1 MKNLIKFSIV
11 MVVLC
16 ITACT
21 QTFEN
26 TSNEVQKKAQ
36 GRLVM
41 NMGNESRT
49 IKPTIGESDVKTAV
63 LTANGNEIKSWSD
76 DNIIRQIE
84 NTEDILLDV
93 GNYDFTM
100 TFRNADNID
109 ILTAST
115 SLEIVAGDN
124 ILDFKM
130 KPVTTGTGD
139 ISITLTWDVV
149 SGIDKITAGLYDIA
163 TNDFLE
169 GFGDRELDI
178 TTSNEQKSTTL
189 YSLSGV
195 PVGQYII
202 KFKIYE
208 GETYEKHLNTLS
220 EVIHVAAGITTSS
233 QITLSKINTQYS
245 ITYNPNGGTW
255 TGNFIVTDERNAN
268 KKITLP
274 TANDITREGYE
285 FAGWYDNDNNKIT
298 EIPSDTAKN
307 ISVTAKWL
315 QLYTITYNLN
325 GGNNADN
332 PTSYTVETETITL
345 GTPTKN
351 SSTFLGWYNE
361 SGDKIT
367 EIKPS
372 ETAANITVTAR
383 WSTTCTVSE
392 AKNVITSLSGDGPHD
407 IVVQGGITD
416 SEIGGIKYAIRDS
429 KAKVNLDLS
438 GTTGLISLGNEA
450 FSYCS
455 KLISIIIP
463 DSVETIAEN
472 AFSQCNNLTEV
483 SLPGSMEELEDSTF
497 SGCSNLKRLKIPDS
511 VTSIVS
517 KSAFKDCVNLTE
529 FIVDENNPNFST
541 LENGKILCDK
551 NKETLIAYPSASG
564 DVRIPEEI
572 KTIGDNV
579 FYECSSL
586 TSIEILS
593 SVTSIGKT
601 AFYKCTNLINMIIPD
616 SVTTIGEQA
625 FRECSSL
632 KSVTIGRDVKS
643 LDDNAF
649 RGCSALTSVTFAG
662 DSELTTIGDNAFQNC
677 SNLTSII
684 VPDGVTSI
692 GGNAFVDCSKLTSI
706 TIPNKVISI
715 GNGAF
720 ARTALTSVSLP
731 ESIIE
736 MGINIFSGC
745 SNLIT
750 VELPKNIISI
760 PQSTFQ
766 NCSNLTSIII
776 PDGVT
781 SIGGNAFSGCLSL
794 ASIDIP
800 SGVTSIGSGAFQGTG
815 LTHVTFA
822 DNSQLTTIGPYVFNG
837 CSSLESVTI
846 PSSVTLIDAN
856 VFDDCINLTSITIP
870 TGVTSIGGYAF
881 NDCTKLT
888 SVIFESNSQLATIGG
903 YAFSGCSS
911 LTSIEIPVSVTSI
924 DRGAF
929 YGCSGLTNI
938 NIPNNVTSIDSN
950 TFGNCMNLASII
962 IPASVKSIGNYAF
975 DNCTNLTRVTFA
987 SNSQLATIGG
997 NAFSGCPSLTS
1008 IEIPDNVTSI
1018 GSSAFQNCT
1027 GLTSVIIPDSVTSIG
1042 GSAFSGCSSLTTVN
1056 YKGTQEEWNQK
1067 IISGIGSGNEALTNA
1082 TINYGYT
1089 GE

>member
-41 NMGNESRT
+41 NIGNESRT
-49 IKPTIGESDVKTAV
+49 IKPAIGESDVKTAV
-63 LTANGNEIKSWSD
+63 LTANGEEIKRWTG
-76 DNIIRQIE
+76 DNIINQIQS
-84 NTEDILLDV
+84 TEDILLDV
-93 GNYDFTM
+93 GNYNFTM
-100 TFRNADNID
+100 TFRNANEIE
-109 ILTAST
+109 ILTATT
-115 SLEIVAGDN
+115 SKDIVTGDN
-124 ILDFKM
+124 ILKFDM
-130 KPVTTGTGD
+130 KPVESGTGD
-139 ISITLTWDVV
+139 ILITLNWDDP
-149 SGIDKITAGLYDIA
+149 SEIYTITAGLYDIA
-163 TNDFLE
+163 NNTPVE
-169 GFGDRELDI
+169 GFADSALEI
-178 TTSNEQKSTTL
+178 TSTEEQTPIAT
-189 YSLSGV
+189 YSKNAV

-202 KFKIYE
+202 KFKSYKDNIL
-208 GETYEKHLNTLS
+208 LNTS
-220 EVIHVAAGITTSS
+220 TDVIKVAAGITTST
-233 QITLSKINTQYS
+233 QITLSKINRQYTIS
-245 ITYNPNGGTW
+245 YNLNDGTW
-255 TGNFIVTDERNAN
+255 TDNFIVTDERNAN
-268 KKITLP
+268 AKIILP
-274 TANDITREGYE
+274 TANDITRVGYE
-285 FAGWYDNDNNKIT
+285 FGGWYDDENNKVT
-298 EIPSDTAKN
+298 EIASDTMEN
-307 ISVTAKWL
+307 IYVTAKWNTNTYTVNFNANVSDNSVTGIMTNQAFTYDVKQTL
-315 QLYTITYNLN
+315 TANTFTREGYTFAGWATSADGDVVYADKYEALNLTAENDATVTLYAVWTVNTYTITYYLN
-325 GGNNADN
+325 GGINAESN
-332 PTSYTVETETITL
+332 PTSYTVETEKITL
-345 GTPTKN
+345 ADPTKN
-351 SSTFLGWYNE
+351 DTNSTFLGWYNE

-392 AKNVITSLSGDGPHD
+392 AKNVILALSVEGPHD

-455 KLISIIIP
+455 NLISIIIP

-497 SGCSNLKRLKIPDS
+497 SGCSNLKKLEIPAS

-601 AFYKCTNLINMIIPD
+601 AFYKCTSLINMIIPD

-649 RGCSALTSVTFAG
+649 SGCSALTSVTFAG
-662 DSELTTIGDNAFQNC
+662 DSELTT
-677 SNLTSII
+677 
-684 VPDGVTSI
+684 I

-736 MGINIFSGC
+736 MGIDIFSGC
-745 SNLIT
+745 SNLIN
-750 VELPKNIISI
+750 VELPKKITSI

-766 NCSNLTSIII
+766 NCNNLTSIII

-794 ASIDIP
+794 ASIEIP
-800 SGVTSIGSGAFQGTG
+800 VSVTSIDNGAFQGTG
-815 LTHVTFA
+815 LTHMTFA

-837 CSSLESVTI
+837 CSSLTSIEIPVNVT
-846 PSSVTLIDAN
+846 SIDAN

-888 SVIFESNSQLATIGG
+888 SVIFAGDSELATIGG
-903 YAFSGCSS
+903 HAFSGCSS

-924 DRGAF
+924 DNGAF
-929 YGCSGLTNI
+929 YNSG
-938 NIPNNVTSIDSN
+938 
-950 TFGNCMNLASII
+950 
-962 IPASVKSIGNYAF
+962 
-975 DNCTNLTRVTFA
+975 
-987 SNSQLATIGG
+987 
-997 NAFSGCPSLTS
+997 
-1008 IEIPDNVTSI
+1008 
-1018 GSSAFQNCT
+1018 
-1027 GLTSVIIPDSVTSIG
+1027 
-1042 GSAFSGCSSLTTVN
+1042 LTTVN
-1056 YKGTQEEWNQK
+1056 YRGTQEDWENITGYEQL
-1067 IISGIGSGNEALTNA
+1067 SA
-1082 TINYGYT
+1082 TINYNYT

>member
-1 MKNLIKFSIV
+1 MNILKRLFDKICLFFVISLIFISCSDFSSGKEWTNISSKGRISISTNL
-11 MVVLC
+11 
-16 ITACT
+16 
-21 QTFEN
+21 
-26 TSNEVQKKAQ
+26 SNA
-36 GRLVM
+36 
-41 NMGNESRT
+41 ESRT
-49 IKPTIGESDVKTAV
+49 VLPNGSFFTEASGYKWELSAQKSGETSSKVVGTWEDVI
-63 LTANGNEIKSWSD
+63 NS
-76 DNIIRQIE
+76 
-84 NTEDILLDV
+84 
-93 GNYDFTM
+93 
-100 TFRNADNID
+100 
-109 ILTAST
+109 
-115 SLEIVAGDN
+115 
-124 ILDFKM
+124 
-130 KPVTTGTGD
+130 TTGTITTAYKNMTEGSFD
-139 ISITLTWDVV
+139 ILIDVGTYNFNLVATKDGKRVLEGSIINGNIVSGECNRLNFTMKEASCTDIANGSINFKLILKKIGVV
-149 SGIDKITAGLYDIA
+149 SNIKANLSELDGSAVVSDENLAPIPADDKSCEYVVFEKDSISAGNYMLKLELQQNDVEETIGVYTCIIRVAPGLCSQGEYILEELAELYKITY
-163 TNDFLE
+163 
-169 GFGDRELDI
+169 EL
-178 TTSNEQKSTTL
+178 
-189 YSLSGV
+189 
-195 PVGQYII
+195 
-202 KFKIYE
+202 
-208 GETYEKHLNTLS
+208 
-220 EVIHVAAGITTSS
+220 
-233 QITLSKINTQYS
+233 
-245 ITYNPNGGTW
+245 NGGNFNESLV
-255 TGNFIVTDERNAN
+255 GNCYPYN
-268 KKITLP
+268 KYTSVVLP
-274 TANDITREGYE
+274 TPTREGYA
-285 FAGWYDNDNNKIT
+285 FGGWYNNASLTGEKIT
-298 EIPSDTAKN
+298 EIANGSAEN
-307 ISVTAKWL
+307 ITLYAKWL
-315 QLYTITYNLN
+315 QLYTITYYLN
-325 GGNNADN
+325 GGINAESN
-332 PTSYTVETETITL
+332 PTSYTVETEKITL
-345 GTPTKN
+345 ADPTKN
-351 SSTFLGWYNE
+351 DTNSTFLGWYNE

-392 AKNVITSLSGDGPHD
+392 AKNVILALSVEGPHD

-455 KLISIIIP
+455 NLISIIIP

-497 SGCSNLKRLKIPDS
+497 SGCSNLKKLEIPAS

-601 AFYKCTNLINMIIPD
+601 AFYKCTSLINMIIPD

-649 RGCSALTSVTFAG
+649 SGCSALTSVTFAG
-662 DSELTTIGDNAFQNC
+662 DSELTT
-677 SNLTSII
+677 
-684 VPDGVTSI
+684 I

-736 MGINIFSGC
+736 MGIDIFSGC
-745 SNLIT
+745 SNLIN
-750 VELPKNIISI
+750 VELPKKITSI

-766 NCSNLTSIII
+766 NCNNLTSIII

-794 ASIDIP
+794 ASIEIP
-800 SGVTSIGSGAFQGTG
+800 VSVTSIDNGAFQGTG
-815 LTHVTFA
+815 LTHMTFA

-837 CSSLESVTI
+837 CSSLTSIEIPVNVT
-846 PSSVTLIDAN
+846 SIDAN

-888 SVIFESNSQLATIGG
+888 SVIFAGDSELATIGG
-903 YAFSGCSS
+903 HAFSGCSS

-924 DRGAF
+924 DNGAF
-929 YGCSGLTNI
+929 YNSG
-938 NIPNNVTSIDSN
+938 
-950 TFGNCMNLASII
+950 
-962 IPASVKSIGNYAF
+962 
-975 DNCTNLTRVTFA
+975 
-987 SNSQLATIGG
+987 
-997 NAFSGCPSLTS
+997 
-1008 IEIPDNVTSI
+1008 
-1018 GSSAFQNCT
+1018 
-1027 GLTSVIIPDSVTSIG
+1027 
-1042 GSAFSGCSSLTTVN
+1042 LTTVN
-1056 YKGTQEEWNQK
+1056 YRGTQEDWENITGYEQL
-1067 IISGIGSGNEALTNA
+1067 SA
-1082 TINYGYT
+1082 TINYNYT

>member
-11 MVVLC
+11 MAVLC

-41 NMGNESRT
+41 KVGNESRT
-49 IKPTIGESDVKTAV
+49 IKPAIGESDVKTAV
-63 LTANGNEIKSWSD
+63 LTANGEEIKGWTG
-76 DNIIRQIE
+76 DNIINQIQS
-84 NTEDILLDV
+84 TEDILLDV

-100 TFRNADNID
+100 AFRNAGNID
-109 ILTAST
+109 ILTATISQ
-115 SLEIVAGDN
+115 EIVTGDN
-124 ILDFKM
+124 ILKFDM

-139 ISITLTWDVV
+139 ISITLTWDDP
-149 SGIDKITAGLYDIA
+149 SEIYTITAGLYDIA
-163 TNDFLE
+163 NNTPVE
-169 GFGDRELDI
+169 GFADSALEI
-178 TTSNEQKSTTL
+178 TSTEEQTPIAT
-189 YSLSGV
+189 YSKNAV

-202 KFKIYE
+202 KFKSYKDDIL
-208 GETYEKHLNTLS
+208 LNTS
-220 EVIHVAAGITTSS
+220 TDVIKVAAGITTST
-233 QITLSKINTQYS
+233 QITLSKINRQYTIS
-245 ITYNPNGGTW
+245 YNLNGGTW
-255 TGNFIVTDERNAN
+255 TDNFIVTDERNAN
-268 KKITLP
+268 AKIILP
-274 TANDITREGYE
+274 TADHIIRPNFE
-285 FAGWYDNDNNKIT
+285 FDGWYDDDNNKIT
-298 EIPSDTAKN
+298 EIPSDTAQN

-315 QLYTITYNLN
+315 QLYTITYYLN
-325 GGNNADN
+325 GGINAESN
-332 PTSYTVETETITL
+332 PTSYTVETEKITL
-345 GTPTKN
+345 ADPTKN
-351 SSTFLGWYNE
+351 DTNSTFLGWYNE

-392 AKNVITSLSGDGPHD
+392 AKNVIQALSVEGPHD

-455 KLISIIIP
+455 NLISIIIP

-497 SGCSNLKRLKIPDS
+497 SGCSNLKKLEIPAS

-601 AFYKCTNLINMIIPD
+601 AFYKCTSLINMIIPD

-649 RGCSALTSVTFAG
+649 SGCSALTSVTFA
-662 DSELTTIGDNAFQNC
+662 A
-677 SNLTSII
+677 
-684 VPDGVTSI
+684 
-692 GGNAFVDCSKLTSI
+692 
-706 TIPNKVISI
+706 
-715 GNGAF
+715 
-720 ARTALTSVSLP
+720 
-731 ESIIE
+731 
-736 MGINIFSGC
+736 
-745 SNLIT
+745 
-750 VELPKNIISI
+750 
-760 PQSTFQ
+760 
-766 NCSNLTSIII
+766 
-776 PDGVT
+776 
-781 SIGGNAFSGCLSL
+781 
-794 ASIDIP
+794 
-800 SGVTSIGSGAFQGTG
+800 
-815 LTHVTFA
+815 
-822 DNSQLTTIGPYVFNG
+822 
-837 CSSLESVTI
+837 
-846 PSSVTLIDAN
+846 
-856 VFDDCINLTSITIP
+856 
-870 TGVTSIGGYAF
+870 
-881 NDCTKLT
+881 
-888 SVIFESNSQLATIGG
+888 
-903 YAFSGCSS
+903 
-911 LTSIEIPVSVTSI
+911 
-924 DRGAF
+924 
-929 YGCSGLTNI
+929 
-938 NIPNNVTSIDSN
+938 
-950 TFGNCMNLASII
+950 
-962 IPASVKSIGNYAF
+962 
-975 DNCTNLTRVTFA
+975 
-987 SNSQLATIGG
+987 
-997 NAFSGCPSLTS
+997 
-1008 IEIPDNVTSI
+1008 PDNWYY
-1018 GSSAFQNCT
+1018 A
-1027 GLTSVIIPDSVTSIG
+1027 DDE
-1042 GSAFSGCSSLTTVN
+1042 N
-1056 YKGTQEEWNQK
+1056 Y
-1067 IISGIGSGNEALTNA
+1067 TNA
-1082 TINYGYT
+1082 TQIVVSNEDIEKNATYLT
-1089 GE
+1089 GDYSGKYWYRQTN